1 MNPLFGNSVPRL
13 NPMQRIGQVVND
25 VRMLQQNPSQ
35 LGKYLSDHGVINQ
48 DQFAEVSKMNN
59 PAQIGQYLMQQGVM
73 PQQGVQRAYQTMVPT
88 IKDRL

>member
-1 MNPLFGNSVPRL
+1 MNPLFGSNIPKL
-13 NPMQRIGQVVND
+13 NPMQRIGQVLND

-48 DQFAEVSKMNN
+48 DQFVEVSKMSN

-73 PQQGVQRAYQTMVPT
+73 PQQSVQQAYQTMVPT

>member
-1 MNPLFGNSVPRL
+1 MNPLFRNPQML
-13 NPMQRIGQVVND
+13 NPMQYLGQAIND

-35 LGKYLSDHGVINQ
+35 LGKYLSDHRVINQ
-48 DQFAEVSKMNN
+48 DQSAEVSKMNN

-73 PQQGVQRAYQTMVPT
+73 SQQGVQQAYQTMVPT